1 MLGPGRAPASLQR
14 YVGVSR
20 PRAVSYRLKTRA
32 GVRHARSNVGAVL
45 VWLLYVLA
53 GCSAATP
60 IEPHG
65 EAVSRTEVLY
75 VISGGWHTEIGLP
88 VAALGGSVAALSPE
102 FAGARFLV
110 FGWGARDYYMARN
123 PGIGEVLRAIV
134 PGPAVM
140 LVIPLDVAPE
150 AFFGASNVVAV
161 RVAPDGIER
170 LSRLLW
176 DYLTPGKE
184 GSSPRQIGAGPYPQ
198 SVFYAAAGTYHLS
211 HTCNTWT
218 AEALRIAGV
227 PVSSTGVV
235 FAAQLL
241 DQLAPLQEPVIQNTP
256 SRN

>member
-1 MLGPGRAPASLQR
+1 MMGPGQAPASLQR
-14 YVGVSR
+14 YIGVSR
-20 PRAVSYRLKTRA
+20 PPAVSYRLKTRA

-140 LVIPLDVAPE
+140 LVIPLHIAPE
-150 AFFGASNVVAV
+150 GFFGASNVVAV

-176 DYLTPGKE
+176 DYLTPDKE
-184 GSSPRQIGAGPYPQ
+184 GSSPRQIGAGPYPR

-218 AEALRIAGV
+218 AEALRVAGV
-227 PVSSTGVV
+227 SVSSTGVV

-241 DQLAPLQEPVIQNTP
+241 DQLEPVSQNAQST
-256 SRN
+256 N